1 MLVLRSFSISS
12 MNTDVSDACA
22 LGAEL
27 SLYAVIT
34 PFSAIAA
41 EHRAVDVSMSIIL
54 SMSLAEYL

>member
-1 MLVLRSFSISS
+1 